1 MSSRKAAGSSCIRR
15 RSSSSVITAPGSSP
29 VRLATR
35 NAKARSSA
43 RSATCPSRLGGAHRV
58 PGVPRDLNALNHR
71 ARLWVDERVHD
82 RRHRTTDVAP
92 IERFASERG
101 FLCRLPARWF
111 DTDYVEARRVHR
123 ALPFIEWE
131 RVPYSVP
138 ADCLGQLVEV
148 SKPVDSNAVERVVGR
163 SCGPPH
169 RIACDGPSEV
179 WVGDPTHRVAAE
191 LSALVRTR
199 RRHLQ
204 LIRENEPTP
213 PAPDARIE
221 LPGGD
226 SMSPQ
231 PTSRR
236 AMTAAISASRV
247 ISGERRCLRT
257 DQRRPRLP
265 ATRPSRRG
273 VRNPRRAR
281 TAADTLVARRVS
293 GFACSAS
300 MPTRHAVGD
309 SPPRLRF
316 ARFPFRTTIDKFDF
330 AFQPTVDRPFVDD
343 LATLWFM
350 EAGRPILFLASPAA
364 ANRTSLSRSPR
375 SRARPG
381 SAATHQRRRE
391 VGGEAQPPE
400 LGSHD
405 RESR

>member
-1 MSSRKAAGSSCIRR
+1 MLRQSNGLRQSADSCVGCRRVGSTPTTSRPGECIERC
-15 RSSSSVITAPGSSP
+15 RSSSGNESPTQSRRTASANSSRSVNPLTATLWSVLWAG
-29 VRLATR
+29 
-35 NAKARSSA
+35 
-43 RSATCPSRLGGAHRV
+43 RV
-58 PGVPRDLNALNHR
+58 A
-71 ARLWVDERVHD
+71 
-82 RRHRTTDVAP
+82 
-92 IERFASERG
+92 
-101 FLCRLPARWF
+101 
-111 DTDYVEARRVHR
+111 
-123 ALPFIEWE
+123 
-131 RVPYSVP
+131 
-138 ADCLGQLVEV
+138 
-148 SKPVDSNAVERVVGR
+148 
-163 SCGPPH
+163 PPH

-364 ANRTSLSRSPR
+364 ASRTSLSRSPR

-400 LGSHD
+400 LGSSPRPRISLITD
-405 RESR
+405 RNFSLIADNPYE